1 MTSVNQRLCSLS
13 ARGHTT
19 QSTLQFFLFC
29 FAFGGNGQTFLQF
42 FFSLPPSD
50 VLMQRSFQGLKVG
63 HDCGLCLQTPNGNIL
78 TPKPPLSFHFVSRGF
93 KSRQVYFWCWRQVR
107 RSVPQCHFQFQGV
120 DRKQNMYHEVGGLSP
135 VNYKLSTGEG
145 GVKKKRGKKKECG
158 WLRSR
163 PCPRFAL
170 LSSIEG
176 LAGRSWGRYL
186 KSYFPQSPS
195 LTRMHD
201 KAFCQQ
207 GQEEGSQL
215 L

>member
-19 QSTLQFFLFC
+19 LSTLQFFSFVLFL
-29 FAFGGNGQTFLQF
+29 GEWSNIPPGF
-42 FFSLPPSD
+42 FFSLSPSD
-50 VLMQRSFQGLKVG
+50 VPMQRSFRGLKVG

-93 KSRQVYFWCWRQVR
+93 KSRQVYLWCWRQIR
-107 RSVPQCHFQFQGV
+107 RSAPQCRFQFQGV

-135 VNYKLSTGEG
+135 VNYKLSTVEG
-145 GVKKKRGKKKECG
+145 GVKKKERKKECG
-158 WLRSR
+158 WLRSGPR
-163 PCPRFAL
+163 PRFAL

-215 L
+215 